1 MAQQL
6 SVCSRVGVEAVP
18 SEPSASPRFYGIR
31 TRRTPPTAAD
41 YRKQN
46 SSSSTTTGTT
56 TTFGMLLKSSSDESL
71 FVSGRDKKH
80 VCQDAPDNISNNTT
94 ATTRRSETADA
105 ITTRT
110 NHQGS
115 DNNSTTTT
123 RTNTCSEQD
132 GMTTGGYV
140 LDNNSSI
147 IATTEQQTNK
157 SEHNNKRKE
166 QQDNYDLPIVRQDVI
181 NGPQQQQIKQQGNV
195 CVGGLRGHICP
206 PIAMEQTMW
215 EVLEPYGCQQCL
227 DSIKASGCDTTV
239 HIGLWSD
246 KAISCGMPLPTGLSF
261 IDEFVAK
268 KFTPLQLLTV
278 RDKYLTEL
286 KARFPIWLNTLETD
300 EGWKYHGTK
309 NGNVFHRREPKGEPP
324 IIRGRLNMG
333 SALTLQ
339 DYNDINMD
347 RDFYYNLYKDSKSL
361 KHFKPAVTWAGSLE
375 QPWFLNL
382 SWLCYNGFP
391 PIVSDREV
399 LTASLVVF
407 LDKHTTVTVSM
418 SVDDFTIE
426 FPERPKTSIPVQLG
440 AIFRTRQF
448 ADKTVEHCGVVQASM
463 KLLVPQCI
471 FIRSSL
477 FTQPVD
483 WPLVMQY
490 AQSARGRAAIGKHPV
505 CSLINKVADGIDSRS
520 MWLEGKVNNNNN
532 SSSRLLKSTDVTII
546 QQQNNNKDTTTT
558 SSDVIVRD
566 GCVCRSVS
574 TNSGGDVTE
583 SEEDEH
589 RLRYN
594 NNIID
599 RTNKKEQDNKK
610 DNNEESDQESSNK
623 QQQDVNKEETAF
635 DPWLEL
641 QSVTAETLCEYAWQ
655 KKLIDVGGSG
665 YGCVS
670 GQQ

>member
-1 MAQQL
+1 MA
-6 SVCSRVGVEAVP
+6 RPVGEEAVP
-18 SEPSASPRFYGIR
+18 AELSASPRFYGIR
-31 TRRTPPTAAD
+31 TRRSPPREF
-41 YRKQN
+41 YRKQ
-46 SSSSTTTGTT
+46 TTPEGRTSRAG
-56 TTFGMLLKSSSDESL
+56 GGLAKSSSDEGLSGLNGHIRGGSNTDSL
-71 FVSGRDKKH
+71 S
-80 VCQDAPDNISNNTT
+80 NSNN
-94 ATTRRSETADA
+94 RRSDSADTITA
-105 ITTRT
+105 RT
-110 NHQGS
+110 NLCS
-115 DNNSTTTT
+115 DDNNYTTT
-123 RTNTCSEQD
+123 RTKTCCNDDSVATD
-132 GMTTGGYV
+132 V
-140 LDNNSSI
+140 ALDNGSLMEQQQPQTNNNDVLI
-147 IATTEQQTNK
+147 DENKQIDAKKKEEKRGDEYDDIPIVTCRQNNKQTEQQHK
-157 SEHNNKRKE
+157 LQRDGRSGGS
-166 QQDNYDLPIVRQDVI
+166 DV
-181 NGPQQQQIKQQGNV
+181 
-195 CVGGLRGHICP
+195 CLGGLRGHICP

-246 KAISCGMPLPTGLSF
+246 QAISCGMPLPTGLSF

-268 KFTPLQLLTV
+268 NFTPLQLLTV

-286 KARFPIWLNTLETD
+286 KTRFPIWLNTLETD

-333 SALTLQ
+333 SALSLQ

-418 SVDDFTIE
+418 SVDDFCID

-440 AIFRTRQF
+440 AVFRTRQF
-448 ADKTVEHCGVVQASM
+448 PDNTVEHCGVVQASM

-490 AQSARGRAAIGKHPV
+490 AQSDKGRAAIGKHPV
-505 CSLINKVADGIDSRS
+505 CSLIKEVAEGIDSRS
-520 MWLEGKVNNNNN
+520 MWLEGKV
-532 SSSRLLKSTDVTII
+532 LKGTQMRREVKMPD
-546 QQQNNNKDTTTT
+546 NKD
-558 SSDVIVRD
+558 IGNLGD
-566 GCVCRSVS
+566 GGVCRSVS
-574 TNSGGDVTE
+574 TNSGGDITE
-583 SEEDEH
+583 SEEDEN
-589 RLRYN
+589 RFRFGKSNLN
-594 NNIID
+594 NCKTENS
-599 RTNKKEQDNKK
+599 TTTTTKK
-610 DNNEESDQESSNK
+610 EESDKTDNQSHEP
-623 QQQDVNKEETAF
+623 F